1 MTLSTR
7 SASASFS
14 AAEPRSERLT
24 LRQPGGDSIALGLA
38 VLLVGTLCLLPLL
51 RLVVEAAAPGGVLGL
66 STAETVLAR
75 GSTWRATWRTLD
87 AGIVSMLVSL
97 VLGTLMAVLVAVT
110 DIRWKAA
117 LVFAFMLP
125 LMIPPQITALAWMQL
140 TGASSPL
147 LKAFGIAPA
156 PGTPNPLYTREGLI
170 LLLGVQHAPLVFIT
184 VAASLRRMSMELL
197 DAALLAGAT
206 RLQAVRHV
214 LLPLL
219 APALVAGGAL
229 AFVSAIGNFGIAAMI
244 GIPAR
249 HTLLPVLIYE
259 RLASFGPT
267 VLAEVAVLAVIVGTM
282 ALMGVLLQRWLRSRR
297 DVTLDGVGG
306 RQLHLPLG
314 SWRPAAEA
322 TAWLLVTMILILPL
336 MALLA
341 AALTPAAGVRLTLET
356 FTLGNF
362 HEVLLRQDVTRRAFA
377 NSTVFAGT
385 AALVLALLAIPLAYL
400 IAWRPSRLTAA
411 LDTLAELPYALPGV
425 VLAVAMIMLFLK
437 PLPLLGVSLYG
448 TSLII
453 ILAYLAAFL
462 TLALRPTLAGMAQLE
477 PVIDE
482 AAQLDGAGLLDRLR
496 FVLLPLVGPMA
507 AAGGILVFMTAFNEL
522 TVSALLWTSGTE
534 TLGVVVFN
542 LNDSGYTALAA
553 AVACLAVLAILALM
567 ALAQWLDRRSG
578 LGILPWSQASSRER

>member
-1 MTLSTR
+1 MTPSTR

-14 AAEPRSERLT
+14 AAEPRRFGLA
-24 LRQPGGDSIALGLA
+24 RPGGDNLALGLA
-38 VLLVGTLCLLPLL
+38 VLVVGVLCVLPLL
-51 RLVVEAAAPGGVLGL
+51 RLFMEALAPGGTLDFAI
-66 STAETVLAR
+66 AESVLAR
-75 GSTWRATWRTLD
+75 GSTWRASWRTLD
-87 AGIVSMLVSL
+87 AGLVSMLVSL
-97 VLGTLMAVLVAVT
+97 GLGLAMALLVVAT
-110 DIRWKAA
+110 DSRLKAA

-147 LKAFGIAPA
+147 LKALGIAPP
-156 PGTPNPLYTREGLI
+156 PGTPNPLYSREGLI
-170 LLLGVQHAPLVFIT
+170 LLLGIQHAPLVFIT
-184 VAASLRRMSMELL
+184 VAASLRRLSMELL
-197 DAALLAGAT
+197 DVALLAGAS
-206 RLQAVRHV
+206 RLQAIRYVV
-214 LLPLL
+214 LPLL
-219 APALVAGGAL
+219 APALIAGGAL

-259 RLASFGPT
+259 RLASFGPA
-267 VLAEVAVLAVIVGTM
+267 VLAEVAVLAIITGSL
-282 ALMGVLLQRWLRSRR
+282 ALLGVLAQRWLRRRR
-297 DVTLDGVGG
+297 DVTLEGAGG
-306 RQLHLPLG
+306 RPLHLPLG
-314 SWRPAAEA
+314 IWRPAAEA
-322 TAWLLVTMILILPL
+322 LAWLVIGLILVLPL
-336 MALLA
+336 TALLA

-362 HEVLLRQDVTRRAFA
+362 REVLFSQDVTRRAFV
-377 NSTVFAGT
+377 NSTTLAGS

-400 IAWRPSRLTAA
+400 IAWRPSRLTGAI
-411 LDTLAELPYALPGV
+411 DTMAELPYALPGV
-425 VLAVAMIMLFLK
+425 VLAVAFIMLFLK
-437 PLPLLGVSLYG
+437 PLPMLGVSLYG
-448 TSLII
+448 TPFI
-453 ILAYLAAFL
+453 ILGAYLSAFL
-462 TLALRPTLAGMAQLE
+462 TLALRPTLAGMAQLD

-496 FVLLPLVGPMA
+496 HILLPLVGPMA

-567 ALAQWLDRRSG
+567 LLAQWLDRRSG
-578 LGILPWSQASSRER
+578 LGILPWSATGAR